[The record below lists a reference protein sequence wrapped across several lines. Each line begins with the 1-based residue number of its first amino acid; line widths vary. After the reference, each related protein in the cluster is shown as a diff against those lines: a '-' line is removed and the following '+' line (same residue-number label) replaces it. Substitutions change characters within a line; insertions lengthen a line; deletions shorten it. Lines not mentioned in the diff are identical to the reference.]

1 MHQRFLR
8 TLLLSV
14 ISLILMLISINL
26 AIDPFATNRW
36 LDITGLNHSKPEA
49 GVHERLVKLFDVYR
63 LKPEAIT
70 LGSSRTQY
78 GLYIDGARWGNA
90 PIYNFGV
97 SAPGIDEVHRL
108 LAHATAQGKLK
119 EAIIGLDFF
128 MFNADFLLPGMEKFN
143 NSALSYPGDLNPFRE
158 WTAMLSTA
166 ASLDTLDASW
176 STFQFNQHI
185 QKNDPDVLPR
195 NPWPTALQH
204 YDSRHMF
211 LRHATD
217 YLDVFY
223 FPKSTGRFVFQN
235 AARGSMFEHF
245 RQIVRFS
252 YQHHIDARFFISPS
266 NAWQWEVIDAA
277 GLWPQFEYWKRQL
290 VIILNEEATF
300 SGRPAFPLWDFSGYN
315 SITSQTVPACGSHEA
330 MSHYFDASHYKPAV
344 GQLVLDRALS
354 QNTSSVPDDFG
365 VQITPSNIESD
376 LVTIRRDRERWRS
389 AHPADHKEIWQ
400 LAARV
405 FSKEK
410 STYDF
415 LCPESTPVARTASV
429 LPPKL

>member
-8 TLLLSV
+8 TLLLSI
-14 ISLILMLISINL
+14 ISLVLVLVSINL
-26 AIDPFATNRW
+26 AIDPFATDRW
-36 LDITGLNHSKPEA
+36 LDITGLNHGKPEA
-49 GVHERLVKLFDVYR
+49 GDHERLVKLFDVYR
-63 LKPEAIT
+63 LKPEAISM
-70 LGSSRTQY
+70 GSSRTQF
-78 GLYIDGARWGNA
+78 GLYIDGAKWGNT

-97 SAPGIDEVHRL
+97 SGPGIDEVQRL
-108 LAHATAQGKLK
+108 LAHVTAHGKLK
-119 EAIIGLDFF
+119 KAIIGLDFF
-128 MFNADFLLPGMEKFN
+128 MFNADFLQPGVESFN
-143 NSALSYPGDLNPFRE
+143 NSALSYPSDLNPFRE

-166 ASLDTLDASW
+166 MSLDTLDASW
-176 STFQFNQHI
+176 ATFQFNQHT
-185 QKNDPDVLPR
+185 QRDMDVLPR
-195 NPWPTALQH
+195 TPSPTDPQQ
-204 YDSRHMF
+204 YNYRHMF
-211 LRHATD
+211 LRQATG
-217 YLDVFY
+217 YLDGIY

-290 VIILNEEATF
+290 VIILNEEATL
-300 SGRPAFPLWDFSGYN
+300 SGRPPFPLWDFSGYN
-315 SITSQTVPACGSHEA
+315 SVTTQTVPACGSHEP
-330 MSHYFDASHYKPAV
+330 MSHYFDSSHYKPAV

-415 LCPESTPVARTASV
+415 LCPETIPVARTTSAS
-429 LPPKL
+429 PPKH